1 MKKIYSL
8 LLFIMSLSVCSFLPA
23 QQPCKKIAFQDAD
36 NAFAGHY
43 LLKDIMETGSELLL
57 EKNGQFKWYLT
68 TGGLEQYAEGTW
80 WKNENCIGLKAQ
92 SKYKKYL
99 MIFPTRL
106 DINFP
111 QKLNITWSNG
121 SMEGSYVKTTSP

>member
-1 MKKIYSL
+1 
-8 LLFIMSLSVCSFLPA
+8 MSLSVCSFLQA

-36 NAFAGHY
+36 NALAGHY
-43 LLKDIMETGSELLL
+43 LLENIMETGSELLL

-68 TGGLEQYAEGTW
+68 TGALEQYAEGTW
-80 WKNENCIGLKAQ
+80 WKNKNCIGLKAS
-92 SKYKKYL
+92 SKYVPYL

-106 DINFP
+106 DINSH